1 MSVLETLLDQGFTF
15 RSFPVYPQ
23 HMGVEK
29 YHCAA
34 LLELSEEGK
43 VRQFSSAGY
52 LLDTGEIALLIERQ
66 GKSLF
71 VYKSNEMPAEG
82 DPMENYRRFVEELRS
97 ILDQQ

>member
-1 MSVLETLLDQGFTF
+1 MSVLEILLDRGFTF
-15 RSFPVYPQ
+15 RSIPVYPH

-34 LLELSEEGK
+34 LLELTEEGK

-66 GKSLF
+66 GHALF
-71 VYKSNEMPAEG
+71 VYKSKELSAEG
-82 DPMENYRRFVEELRS
+82 EPLENYRRFVEELNS